1 MPDESASIYKP
12 WTQGYLLFVVVV
24 LLLKTYFV
32 FKVYFFSLQTLHCLV
47 WVFFLAEGLAFGNEL
62 MFLSIL
68 QYPCVCWLKP
78 YHRKITID
86 GSVNLG
92 SIREDMYTSM

>member
-32 FKVYFFSLQTLHCLV
+32 FKVYFFSLQTLYCLV
-47 WVFFLAEGLAFGNEL
+47 WVFFF
-62 MFLSIL
+62 S
-68 QYPCVCWLKP
+68 LK
-78 YHRKITID
+78 
-86 GSVNLG
+86 G
-92 SIREDMYTSM
+92 